1 MCRHLSIA
9 GRWHNKWSLP
19 KKRLG
24 GLHTGNDTFRHALYH
39 ALDHALDHAFDHSYV
54 QPAMQCAMQCGMQ
67 SCMHAVDSTESE
79 IQSDVQATEQPEVHS
94 LPCPTRKGRCA
105 QGFSDLQ
112 INILCI
118 IRGYRDILA
127 YWQVADIVMYC
138 FGMPA
143 SEGSVRGAM
152 ARLSRRGFLVRERGS
167 KGRIQGNCYALNR
180 EPCPLIPSWK
190 ESMQSEAQPDVHSAI
205 NGPLSS
211 LKDKIDR
218 KDLSISDEKTAKQCK
233 LQLLDE
239 KALAFHWPELARQG
253 FGMEQIGQI
262 IKRLEQIDV
271 RTDKVISGLH
281 HSEWALENGCMKDAK
296 GEPVGNPVNWVF
308 SILARQGYYP
318 RPPGYVSP
326 EEKMEQ
332 DAAIEAERLQKA
344 RQARLKADFA
354 FWVEGLSPED
364 RESIAP
370 EKDTSAL
377 PPEVRMIPAVR
388 LELYFK
394 EHVWPGLQQR
404 KGDD

>member
-1 MCRHLSIA
+1 ML
-9 GRWHNKWSLP
+9 
-19 KKRLG
+19 
-24 GLHTGNDTFRHALYH
+24 
-39 ALDHALDHAFDHSYV
+39 
-54 QPAMQCAMQCGMQ
+54 
-67 SCMHAVDSTESE
+67 
-79 IQSDVQATEQPEVHS
+79 
-94 LPCPTRKGRCA
+94 
-105 QGFSDLQ
+105 
-112 INILCI
+112 
-118 IRGYRDILA
+118 
-127 YWQVADIVMYC
+127 
-138 FGMPA
+138 A

-167 KGRIQGNCYALNR
+167 KGRMQGNCYALNR

-190 ESMQSEAQPDVHSAI
+190 KSMQSAIQSAMQSEAQPDVHSAI

-218 KDLSISDEKTAKQCK
+218 KDLSISYEKIAKQCK

-239 KALAFHWPELARQG
+239 KALAFHWPELAKQG

-271 RTDKVISGLH
+271 KTDKVISGLH
-281 HSEWALENGCMKDAK
+281 HAEWALENGCMKDAK

-344 RQARLKADFA
+344 RQARFVSEYALWLA
-354 FWVEGLSPED
+354 GLSPEE
-364 RESIAP
+364 REGIAP
-370 EKDTSAL
+370 EKDTSSL
-377 PPEVRMIPAVR
+377 PPEERLIPVEVR

-394 EHVWPGLQQR
+394 EHVWPGL
-404 KGDD
+404 

>member
-1 MCRHLSIA
+1 MIQSAMHSVMHSI
-9 GRWHNKWSLP
+9 
-19 KKRLG
+19 
-24 GLHTGNDTFRHALYH
+24 
-39 ALDHALDHAFDHSYV
+39 
-54 QPAMQCAMQCGMQ
+54 MQ
-67 SCMHAVDSTESE
+67 SNSPMNTRPCSRPCSPACSRACMQSTVQSE
-79 IQSDVQATEQPEVHS
+79 IQSDVQTAEQPEVQS
-94 LPCPTRKGRCA
+94 SPFPTRKGRCS

-112 INILCI
+112 INILSI
-118 IRGYRDILA
+118 IKGYRDILA
-127 YWQVADIVMYC
+127 YWQVADIVTQC

-152 ARLSRRGFLVRERGS
+152 ARLSHREFVVRERGC
-167 KGRIQGNCYALNR
+167 KGRRQGNLYAINH
-180 EPCPLIPSWK
+180 EPCRLIPPWK
-190 ESMQSEAQPDVHSAI
+190 ECMQSAIQSAMQSEAQPDVHSAI

-218 KDLSISDEKTAKQCK
+218 KNLSISYEKTAKQCN

-239 KALAFHWPELARQG
+239 EALAFHWPELAKQG

-271 RTDKVISGLH
+271 KTDKVISGLH
-281 HSEWALENGCMKDAK
+281 HAEWALENGSMKDAK

-332 DAAIEAERLQKA
+332 DAAIEAERLQKV
-344 RQARLKADFA
+344 RQARFLSEYALWIA
-354 FWVEGLSPED
+354 GLSLEE

-370 EKDTSAL
+370 ERDTSAL
-377 PPEVRMIPAVR
+377 PPEVRMIPAQVR

-394 EHVWPGLQQR
+394 EHIWPGLQQE
-404 KGDD
+404 KGDG

>member
-1 MCRHLSIA
+1 
-9 GRWHNKWSLP
+9 
-19 KKRLG
+19 
-24 GLHTGNDTFRHALYH
+24 
-39 ALDHALDHAFDHSYV
+39 
-54 QPAMQCAMQCGMQ
+54 MQ
-67 SCMHAVDSTESE
+67 STVQSD
-79 IQSDVQATEQPEVHS
+79 IQSDVQTAEQPEIQS
-94 LPCPTRKGRCA
+94 SPFPTRKGRCL

-118 IRGYRDILA
+118 IKGYRDILA
-127 YWQVADIVMYC
+127 YWQVADIVTQC

-152 ARLSRRGFLVRERGS
+152 ARLSHRELVVRERGC
-167 KGRIQGNCYALNR
+167 KGRRQGNLYAINH
-180 EPCPLIPSWK
+180 EPCPLIPAWK
-190 ESMQSEAQPDVHSAI
+190 ECMQSAIQSAMQSEVQPDVQSVI

-218 KDLSISDEKTAKQCK
+218 KNLSISYEKTAKQCN

-239 KALAFHWPELARQG
+239 EALAFHWPELAKQG
-253 FGMEQIGQI
+253 FEMEQIGQI
-262 IKRLEQIDV
+262 IRRLEQIDV
-271 RTDKVISGLH
+271 KTDKVISGLH
-281 HSEWALENGCMKDAK
+281 HAEWSLENGSMKDAK

-344 RQARLKADFA
+344 RQARFLSEYALWLA
-354 FWVEGLSPED
+354 GLSSEE

-370 EKDTSAL
+370 EKDTSSL
-377 PPEVRMIPAVR
+377 SPEVRLIPVQVR
-388 LELYFK
+388 LELHFK
-394 EHVWPGLQQR
+394 EHVWPGLQQK
-404 KGDD
+404 KGDE